1 MTTTE
6 ETDIRRD
13 FAAACADGDSLGAR
27 RAARALLALN
37 SSGATSRYLVSSIR
51 GAGAALPGLK
61 PLKLGLLS
69 SFSAEFLSDALV
81 VAGLLRGLAIELY
94 VARFNQF
101 RQEILDRGSG
111 LYAFAPDAVIVSVL
125 GEQLCPGA
133 YESLPGEATPAADAA
148 AELAGL
154 LETFRGASSASV
166 LVQNLLP
173 PTRPLLGV
181 GDAGMTSGQ
190 RQRIHRLN
198 AELAS
203 AAHRIGGVYVVDY
216 EGLVA
221 RHGATR
227 WHDPRMRYF
236 AELPIDK
243 RMFLPLAAEYAKIL
257 DILAGGAKK
266 CLVVDLDNTL
276 WGGILGEDGLDGLQL
291 GTGYPGN
298 AFKDFQRHLKQL
310 RSRGILLAIA
320 SKNNPADVAEAFAK
334 HPHMVL
340 SLEDFAAVEI
350 GWTLKSESI
359 AAIARDLGIGLE
371 HVVFLDDNPVE
382 CAEVSRALPMVETI
396 VFPKAP
402 ERWAEVVAE
411 DGFFDQL
418 RISKEDLERGKL
430 YRQRA
435 AAESLRTAASSL
447 EGFYRGLAMEIAIA
461 PLGERTA
468 ARAAQLTQKTNQL
481 NLTTRRYTEAQLQA
495 RAQDPAW
502 SVDTIAVSDAFG
514 DNGIVGVVMAHREGE
529 VVDIDTF
536 LLSCRVIGRTVET
549 AMLAHLCDLAERA
562 GAKRLRGTFIPT
574 AKNEPVRPVLPS
586 HGFAQVAE
594 DNGVSVWELDV
605 ARCRVAWPPWF
616 RLAGLEAA

>member
-6 ETDIRRD
+6 ETNLRRD
-13 FAAACADGDSLGAR
+13 FAAACASGDALAAR
-27 RAARALLALN
+27 RLARALLALN
-37 SSGATSRYLVSSIR
+37 ASGATIRYLVSSIR
-51 GAGAALPGLK
+51 GVGAKLPGLK

-69 SFSAEFLSDALV
+69 SFSAEFLSDALI

-101 RQEILDRGSG
+101 RQEILDRASG
-111 LYAFAPDAVIVSVL
+111 LYAFAPDAVIISVL

-133 YESLPGEATPAADAA
+133 YESLAGQATPSDSA
-148 AELAGL
+148 AELVGL
-154 LETFRGASSASV
+154 LETFRRSSSASM

-190 RQRIHRLN
+190 RQQVQRLN
-198 AELAS
+198 AELAG
-203 AAHRIGGVYVVDY
+203 AAQRIGGVFIVDY

-221 RHGATR
+221 RHGATQ
-227 WHDPRMRYF
+227 WHDPRMGYF

-243 RMFLPLAAEYAKIL
+243 RMFLPLAAEYAKFL

-291 GTGYPGN
+291 GTVYPGN
-298 AFKDFQRHLKQL
+298 AFKAFQRHLKQL
-310 RSRGILLAIA
+310 QSRGVLLAIA
-320 SKNNPADVAEAFAK
+320 SKNNPAEVAEAFAK

-359 AAIARDLGIGLE
+359 AAIARNLGIGLE
-371 HVVFLDDNPVE
+371 HVVLLDDNPVE
-382 CAEVSRALPMVETI
+382 CAEVARALPMVETI

-402 ERWAEVVAE
+402 ERWAEAIAE

-418 RISKEDLERGKL
+418 RISKEDLERGKM

-435 AAESLRTAASSL
+435 VAESLRTAASSI
-447 EGFYRGLAMEIAIA
+447 EDFYRGLAMAITIA
-461 PLGERTA
+461 PLGERTV
-468 ARAAQLTQKTNQL
+468 ARASQLTQKTNQL
-481 NLTTRRYTEAQLQA
+481 NLTTRRYTEAQLRA
-495 RAQDPAW
+495 RAEDPAW
-502 SVDTIAVSDAFG
+502 SVDTIAVSDTFG
-514 DNGIVGVVMAHREGE
+514 DNGIVGVVMARRDGE

-574 AKNEPVRPVLPS
+574 PRNEPVRAVLPS
-586 HGFAQVAE
+586 HGFVQVAA

-616 RLAGLEAA
+616 RVADLKAA